1 MVMIVLMGFTTHSAP
16 STSAS
21 TFTRTMFPVFL
32 SRLFRVFQAP
42 LLGAIWL
49 ICRLELLAP
58 LLVVL
63 GIVPLT
69 LNGRQLVRVRV
80 SSSYSLFVDRIDVVT
95 NAVEI
100 QVFSSSCLK
109 GDRDDCLQ

>member
-32 SRLFRVFQAP
+32 SHLFRVFQAP
-42 LLGAIWL
+42 LLGAIRL

-58 LLVVL
+58 LLVIL
-63 GIVPLT
+63 GIIPLS
-69 LNGRQLVRVRV
+69 LNGRQLVCVRV
-80 SSSYSLFVDRIDVVT
+80 SSSYSLFVDGVYIVT
-95 NAVEI
+95 NIVEI
-100 QVFSSSCLK
+100 QFFSSRRLK
-109 GDRDDCLQ
+109 SDRDDCL